1 MRYKCVANPMC
12 LKTFEYGH
20 ALRAHIATCH
30 EAQKI
35 LRKQAQIDKL
45 EHEISVEY
53 PGIHG
58 LHTNTFYPINH
69 NTDKSNKYQFK
80 DRFLFNASSNP
91 SETKSKSNQQIRP
104 IRAKTVHN
112 LHQSAQVYSAL
123 SYTS

>member
-1 MRYKCVANPMC
+1 

-20 ALRAHIATCH
+20 ALRAHVSTCH

-35 LRKQAQIDKL
+35 ILKQTKIEQL

-58 LHTNTFYPINH
+58 LHTNTFYPTNH
-69 NTDKSNKYQFK
+69 DTDKSNKYQFK
-80 DRFLFNASSNP
+80 DRFRFSNDL
-91 SETKSKSNQQIRP
+91 KDSKNKNNQIIRP

-112 LHQSAQVYSAL
+112 LHESKQIYTAL